1 MEQLII
7 FCPYLINKRGT
18 KRMCKALLISEVI
31 INECIEK
38 KYPLNTS
45 KLQKILY
52 FMQKEHLKKYNI
64 PVFDEDVVAWE
75 CGPAIPEINDF
86 FVVGRLG
93 FETKVEQS
101 IFLKDSHQDVMDI
114 VLNKYGTISPSDM
127 AELSKNETAWS
138 IIWNDGKGKNGVI
151 PLEYI
156 YPPSDRDVSPIE
168 DSKDE

>member
-7 FCPYLINKRGT
+7 FCPYPINKRGS

-52 FMQKEHLKKYNI
+52 FMQKEHLKKYNA
-64 PVFDEDVVAWE
+64 PVFDEDIVAWE
-75 CGPAIPEINDF
+75 CGPAIPNINDF

-101 IFLKDSHQDVMDI
+101 IVLKDSHQDVLDM
-114 VLNKYGTISPSDM
+114 VLGKYGDMLPSTV
-127 AELSKNETAWS
+127 AELSRKEMSWIA
-138 IIWNDGKGKNGVI
+138 IWDDGTGKDKII

-156 YPPSDRDVSPIE
+156 TPLNERIISSTE
-168 DSKDE
+168 DSDE

>member
-31 INECIEK
+31 INECIDK

-75 CGPAIPEINDF
+75 CGPAISEINDF

-101 IFLKDSHQDVMDI
+101 IVLKDSHQDVMDI

>member
-38 KYPLNTS
+38 GYPLNTS

-52 FMQKEHLKKYNI
+52 FMQKEHLKKYNV
-64 PVFDEDVVAWE
+64 PVFDEDIVAWE
-75 CGPAIPEINDF
+75 CGPAIPSVNEF
-86 FVVGRLG
+86 FVIGRLG

-101 IFLKDSHQDVMDI
+101 IVLKDSHQDVLDI
-114 VLNKYGTISPSDM
+114 ILNQYGMTSPSRM
-127 AELSKNETAWS
+127 VELSRQEMSWS
-138 IIWNDGKGKNGVI
+138 AIWNNGKGKNEII
-151 PLEYI
+151 PLQYI
-156 YPPSDRDVSPIE
+156 FPPSERNIRPVE
-168 DSKDE
+168 DNKNE